1 VTLIVIHCGDFG
13 SRNVENGQ
21 GGCSIIRF
29 DESVY
34 YSFS

>member
-1 VTLIVIHCGDFG
+1 MTLIVINCSDFG
-13 SRNVENGQ
+13 SYNVENVQ
-21 GGCSIIRF
+21 RSCSIIGF

>member
-1 VTLIVIHCGDFG
+1 MTLIVIHCGDFG
-13 SRNVENGQ
+13 SRNVENVQ
-21 GGCSIIRF
+21 GGCSIISF